1 MMRTIPTEPPMRL
14 RFRRRLSIRAFMQEL
29 WRSRELLWTLA
40 ERDLR
45 VRYKQAVL
53 GAAWAVITPLALML
67 VFSLFLQR
75 VARFDTEGMPYPL
88 FSYLGLLPWAFFS
101 SSVSSGGSS
110 LVSNNSLLNKVYC
123 PREVFPLAAIIVA
136 GVDTL
141 VSGIVLAL
149 LFIVTGTAPRA
160 TSFWVLPLFTIQ
172 LVFTVGIALF
182 VSAALVYVRD
192 LRQAIPIALQLGLFA
207 TPVAYG
213 IDVIPAR
220 YHVLY
225 STLNPLAPVID
236 GYRRAVLFGQAPSWD
251 LVLPGAATAVV
262 VLVAGYATFKKLET
276 WFADVA

>member
-1 MMRTIPTEPPMRL
+1 
-14 RFRRRLSIRAFMQEL
+14 MQEL